1 MPLIWLILFTPF
13 IGFLTAFLL
22 GRKRNAIA
30 SWLTVSLTGLNLIF
44 SIILLLQTLH
54 TKDNHLIYNWFTL
67 NGKAYQFG
75 FLFDSLTLMML
86 VLVNFIALLVEI
98 FSLEYMENDPD
109 LYRYFGFLSLFVFS
123 MLGIVLTDNLFVM
136 YGFWELV
143 GLSSYLLIGFW
154 YKKPEAVQASKKAF
168 LMNRIGDVG
177 FLIGIFA
184 VYFYNGHST
193 DLTTLKSSINLPTIY
208 CLLLFCGCIAKSAQF
223 PLHTWLPDAM
233 EGPTPVS
240 ALIHAATMVVAGIY
254 LLIRVSPMFDET
266 TLAIVAGIGAIT
278 MILGSIYAIFQ
289 TDIKKTL
296 AYSTVSQLG
305 LMVIGLGSEA
315 STFHLLTHAFFKAGL
330 FLCAGA
336 IIHTLHHTG
345 ENFDAQDMRLM
356 GGLRKKMP
364 FVFICYLVCSM
375 ALMGLPLFSGFLSKD
390 AILNIWFP
398 PNNDADIDIFHLII
412 ICSILLGIILT
423 TFYMTRQIWMIF
435 FGEFRNE
442 KTIVKSIHEGSWKMK
457 LPIAI
462 LAMLSTGFV
471 FSINP
476 LSVGHSWFWNFNQGF
491 LWVLNKGKIEEN
503 HWIGIIS
510 TSFALIGI
518 TAGYLTRHK
527 IFTFG
532 TVVGGDTD
540 HDTNPSPWSVSSPTT
555 PPLSVSPQTTEP
567 IPTFDNFYNKIFVNP
582 TLKLSNIIQFFDQR
596 ILDSLVNLLA
606 DLQVFIAKFIGWF
619 DAKVIDSIPNGTVYS
634 AGIIG
639 RVTRSAQGGKVQ
651 LYVALAFLGLIG
663 LLFFVILL

>member
-1 MPLIWLILFTPF
+1 MPLIWLILFTPL
-13 IGFLTAFLL
+13 IGFLTAFVL
-22 GRKRNAIA
+22 GRKHNAIA
-30 SWLTVSLTGLNLIF
+30 SWLTVSLTGLNLVF
-44 SIILLLQTLH
+44 SVILLFQTFLI
-54 TKDNHLIYNWFTL
+54 KDNHLIYNWFTL

-98 FSLEYMENDPD
+98 FSLEYMEDDPD
-109 LYRYFGFLSLFVFS
+109 LYRYFGFLSLFIFS

-184 VYFYNGHST
+184 VYFYNNYST
-193 DLTTLKSSINLPTIY
+193 DLTTFADCHLPTVY

-240 ALIHAATMVVAGIY
+240 ALIHAATMVIAGIY
-254 LLIRVSPMFDET
+254 LLIRVSPMFTIDA
-266 TLAIVAGIGAIT
+266 LAIVGIIGAIT

-289 TDIKKTL
+289 TDIKKIL

-305 LMVIGLGSEA
+305 LMVVGLGSEE

-330 FLCAGA
+330 FLCAGS
-336 IIHTLHHTG
+336 IIHALHHTG
-345 ENFDAQDMRLM
+345 KDFDAQDLRLM

-364 FVFICYLVCSM
+364 FTFICYLICSM

-390 AILNIWFP
+390 AILSLWFLYFDDTDKNIF
-398 PNNDADIDIFHLII
+398 AFII
-412 ICSILLGIILT
+412 ISAICLGIILT
-423 TFYMTRQIWMIF
+423 AFYMTRQVWMIF

-442 KTIVKSIHEGSWKMK
+442 KINIESIHEGSWKMK
-457 LPIAI
+457 LPIAL
-462 LAMLSTGFV
+462 LAIFSTGFV

-476 LSVGHSWFWNFNQGF
+476 LSIEHGWFENFI
-491 LWVLNKGKIEEN
+491 GKKMEEN
-503 HWIGIIS
+503 HWIGIVS
-510 TSFALIGI
+510 TSLVLIGI
-518 TAGYLTRHK
+518 SAGYVTRYK
-527 IFTFG
+527 IFNFQ
-532 TVVGGDTD
+532 
-540 HDTNPSPWSVSSPTT
+540 
-555 PPLSVSPQTTEP
+555 LL
-567 IPTFDNFYNKIFVNP
+567 TFDNFYNNIFVIP
-582 TLKLSNIIQFFDQR
+582 TLKLSNSIQFFDQKM
-596 ILDSLVNLLA
+596 LDFFVNFLA

-619 DAKVIDSIPNGTVYS
+619 DTKVIDGIPNGTVYS

-639 RVTRSAQGGKVQ
+639 RITRSAQGGKVQ

-663 LLFFVILL
+663 LIIFSVLL

>member
-1 MPLIWLILFTPF
+1 MPIIWFILFTPLLGF
-13 IGFLTAFLL
+13 ILPMIL
-22 GRKRNAIA
+22 GRKNNTLAG
-30 SWLTVSLTGLNLIF
+30 WLTVGLTGLNLAFSAYFLLQNLHNPQNHLVFDWF
-44 SIILLLQTLH
+44 SI
-54 TKDNHLIYNWFTL
+54 NE
-67 NGKAYQFG
+67 KAYKFG

-184 VYFYNGHST
+184 VYFYNNQSV
-193 DLTTLKSSINLPTIY
+193 DLTTFAKVQLPTVY
-208 CLLLFCGCIAKSAQF
+208 CILLFCGCIGKSAQF

-254 LLIRVSPMFDET
+254 LLIRIQPMFSIDA
-266 TLAIVAGIGAIT
+266 LAIVATIGAIT
-278 MILGSIYAIFQ
+278 MLLGSVYAIFQ

-305 LMVIGLGSEA
+305 LMVLGLGTEF

-330 FLCAGA
+330 FLSAGA
-336 IIHTLHHTG
+336 IIHALHHAG
-345 ENFDAQDMRLM
+345 HDFDAQDMRLM

-364 FVFICYLVCSM
+364 FTFVCYLLCSM

-390 AILNIWFP
+390 GILSLWFNE
-398 PNNDADIDIFHLII
+398 NNPIIFHQIFLVA
-412 ICSILLGIILT
+412 ILLGVTLT
-423 TFYMTRQIWMIF
+423 SFYMTRQVWMVF

-442 KTIVKSIHEGSWKMK
+442 KVDIKSIHEGSWKMK
-457 LPIAI
+457 LPIGL
-462 LAMLSTGFV
+462 LAVLSTGFV
-471 FSINP
+471 FTLNP
-476 LSVGHSWFWNFNQGF
+476 FSAEHSWFWSFMDGS
-491 LWVLNKGKIEEN
+491 KIEEN
-503 HWIGIIS
+503 HLVGIIS

-527 IFTFG
+527 TFSG
-532 TVVGGDTD
+532 
-540 HDTNPSPWSVSSPTT
+540 
-555 PPLSVSPQTTEP
+555 L
-567 IPTFDNFYNKIFVNP
+567 PTFDAFYQKLFVNP
-582 TLKLSNIIQFFDQR
+582 AVKLSVYLQIFDQQFVDA
-596 ILDSLVNLLA
+596 IVNFFA

-619 DAKVIDSIPNGTVYS
+619 DAKIIDGVPNGLAYS
-634 AGIIG
+634 SGIVG
-639 RVTRSAQGGKVQ
+639 RITRSAQGGKVQ
-651 LYVALAFLGLIG
+651 LYVTLAFLGLIG
-663 LLFFVILL
+663 LILFTVLT

>member
-1 MPLIWLILFTPF
+1 MPLIWLILFTPL
-13 IGFLTAFLL
+13 IGFLTTFLL
-22 GRKRNAIA
+22 GRKRNVMA
-30 SWLTVSLTGLNLIF
+30 SWLAVLLTGLNLF
-44 SIILLLQTLH
+44 FCIILLLQTLH
-54 TKDNHLIYNWFTL
+54 TKGNHLIYNWFTL
-67 NGKAYQFG
+67 NRKAYEFG

-109 LYRYFGFLSLFVFS
+109 LYRYYGFLSLFVFS

-184 VYFYNGHST
+184 VYFYNNYSV
-193 DLTTLKSSINLPTIY
+193 DLTTFNNTIHLPTVY
-208 CLLLFCGCIAKSAQF
+208 CLLLFCGTIAKSAQF

-266 TLAIVAGIGAIT
+266 TLAVIAGIGAIT

-305 LMVIGLGSEA
+305 LMVLGLGSGA
-315 STFHLLTHAFFKAGL
+315 SAFHLLTHAFFKAGL

-336 IIHTLHHTG
+336 IIHALHHTG
-345 ENFDAQDMRLM
+345 EDFDAQDMRLM

-364 FVFICYLVCSM
+364 FTFVCYLMCSM
-375 ALMGLPLFSGFLSKD
+375 GLMGLPLFSGFLSKD
-390 AILNIWFP
+390 AIFSIWFLP
-398 PNNDADIDIFHLII
+398 STVAETSVFHLTI

-423 TFYMTRQIWMIF
+423 AFYMTRQIWMIF

-442 KTIVKSIHEGSWKMK
+442 KVNPETIHEGSWKIK
-457 LPIAI
+457 LPLGILAI
-462 LAMLSTGFV
+462 LSIGFV
-471 FSINP
+471 FSLNP
-476 LSVGHSWFWNFNQGF
+476 LSIEHSWFGDFIGRSF
-491 LWVLNKGKIEEN
+491 KEN
-503 HWIGIIS
+503 HWIGVIS
-510 TSFALIGI
+510 TSFASIGI
-518 TAGYLTRHK
+518 TAGYLTRDR
-527 IFTFG
+527 IFTFQI
-532 TVVGGDTD
+532 
-540 HDTNPSPWSVSSPTT
+540 
-555 PPLSVSPQTTEP
+555 L
-567 IPTFDNFYNKIFVNP
+567 TFDNFYNKIFVSP
-582 TLKLSNIIQFFDQR
+582 TLKLSNNIQFFDQR

-619 DAKVIDSIPNGTVYS
+619 DAKIIDGIPNGTVYS
-634 AGIIG
+634 AGIVG
-639 RVTRSAQGGKVQ
+639 RITRSAQGGKVQ

-663 LLFFVILL
+663 LIVFAVLN

>member
-22 GRKRNAIA
+22 GRKHNAIA
-30 SWLTVSLTGLNLIF
+30 SWFTISLTGLNLIF
-44 SIILLLQTLH
+44 SVILLSQTLH
-54 TKDNHLIYNWFTL
+54 VKDNHLIYNWFTL
-67 NGKAYQFG
+67 DGKDYQFG

-98 FSLEYMENDPD
+98 FSLEYMEDDPD
-109 LYRYFGFLSLFVFS
+109 LYRYFGFLSLFIFS

-184 VYFYNGHST
+184 VYFYNNHSV
-193 DLTTLKSSINLPTIY
+193 DLTTFNHTIHLPTVY
-208 CLLLFCGCIAKSAQF
+208 CLLLFCGTIAKSAQF

-254 LLIRVSPMFDET
+254 LLIRISPMFTIDA
-266 TLAIVAGIGAIT
+266 LAMVAVIGAIT

-305 LMVIGLGSEA
+305 LMVVGLGSEA

-330 FLCAGA
+330 FLCAGS
-336 IIHTLHHTG
+336 IIHALHHTCKD
-345 ENFDAQDMRLM
+345 FDAQDMRLM

-364 FVFICYLVCSM
+364 FTFICYLVCSM

-390 AILNIWFP
+390 AILSLWFLYVDDTDKNIF
-398 PNNDADIDIFHLII
+398 AII
-412 ICSILLGIILT
+412 IIVSICLGIILT
-423 TFYMTRQIWMIF
+423 AFYMTRQVWMIF

-442 KTIVKSIHEGSWKMK
+442 KINIEFIHEGSWKMK
-457 LPIAI
+457 LPIGLLAI
-462 LAMLSTGFV
+462 LSIGFV
-471 FSINP
+471 FSLNP
-476 LSVGHSWFWNFNQGF
+476 LSIEHGWFGNFIGTKF
-491 LWVLNKGKIEEN
+491 EEN
-503 HWIGIIS
+503 Y
-510 TSFALIGI
+510 LIGI
-518 TAGYLTRHK
+518 LSTSLVLTGIIAGYLTRHK
-527 IFTFG
+527 LFRFQ
-532 TVVGGDTD
+532 
-540 HDTNPSPWSVSSPTT
+540 
-555 PPLSVSPQTTEP
+555 L
-567 IPTFDNFYNKIFVNP
+567 PTFDSFYNKIFVNP
-582 TLKLSNIIQFFDQR
+582 TLKISNGIQFFDQKM
-596 ILDSLVNLLA
+596 LDFFVNFLA
-606 DLQVFIAKFIGWF
+606 DLQVIIAKFIGWF
-619 DAKVIDSIPNGTVYS
+619 DAKVIDGIPNGTVYS

-651 LYVALAFLGLIG
+651 LYIALAFLGLIG
-663 LLFFVILL
+663 LVIFIIINS

>member
-22 GRKRNAIA
+22 GRKRSAIA
-30 SWLTVSLTGLNLIF
+30 SWLTVLLTGLNLFF

-109 LYRYFGFLSLFVFS
+109 LYRYYGFLSLFVFS
-123 MLGIVLTDNLFVM
+123 ILGIVLTDNLFVM

-184 VYFYNGHST
+184 VYFYNNQNT
-193 DLTTLKSSINLPTIY
+193 DLTTFADCRLPTAY
-208 CLLLFCGCIAKSAQF
+208 CLLLFCGTIAKSAQF

-266 TLAIVAGIGAIT
+266 TLAIIAGIGAIT

-305 LMVIGLGSEA
+305 LMVLGLGSGA

-330 FLCAGA
+330 FLCAGT
-336 IIHTLHHTG
+336 IIHALHHTG
-345 ENFDAQDMRLM
+345 EDFDAQDVRLM
-356 GGLRKKMP
+356 GGLRKKIP
-364 FVFICYLVCSM
+364 FTFVCYLVCSM

-390 AILNIWFP
+390 AIFSIWFLP
-398 PNNDADIDIFHLII
+398 TVGAETDMFHLTI

-423 TFYMTRQIWMIF
+423 SFYMTRQIWMIF

-442 KTIVKSIHEGSWKMK
+442 KVNSEFIHEGSWKMK
-457 LPIAI
+457 LPIGLMAI
-462 LAMLSTGFV
+462 LSTGFI
-471 FSINP
+471 FSLNP
-476 LSVGHSWFWNFNQGF
+476 LSIEHSWFGDFIGRSF
-491 LWVLNKGKIEEN
+491 EEN
-503 HWIGIIS
+503 HWIGVMS

-518 TAGYLTRHK
+518 TAGYLTRDR
-527 IFTFG
+527 IFTF
-532 TVVGGDTD
+532 
-540 HDTNPSPWSVSSPTT
+540 H
-555 PPLSVSPQTTEP
+555 

-582 TLKLSNIIQFFDQR
+582 TLKLSNSIQFFDQR
-596 ILDSLVNLLA
+596 VLDSLINLLA

-619 DAKVIDSIPNGTVYS
+619 DAKIIDGIPNGTVYS
-634 AGIIG
+634 AGIVG
-639 RVTRSAQGGKVQ
+639 RITRSAQGGKVQ

-663 LLFFVILL
+663 LMVFAVLN

>member
-1 MPLIWLILFTPF
+1 MPLFWLILFTPF
-13 IGFLTAFLL
+13 ISFMTAFLL
-22 GRKRNAIA
+22 GRERNALA
-30 SWLTVSLTGLNLIF
+30 SWLTISLTGLNLIF
-44 SIILLLQTLH
+44 SVILLLQTLH

-123 MLGIVLTDNLFVM
+123 MLGIVLTDNLFVL

-154 YKKPEAVQASKKAF
+154 YKKPEAVKASKKAF

-184 VYFYNGHST
+184 VYFYNNHSV
-193 DLTTLKSSINLPTIY
+193 DLTTFKSGVNLPTIY
-208 CLLLFCGCIAKSAQF
+208 CLLLFCGTIAKSAQF

-233 EGPTPVS
+233 AGPSPVS

-254 LLIRVSPMFDET
+254 LLIRVSPMFDEI
-266 TLAIVAGIGAIT
+266 TLAIIAGIGAIT
-278 MILGSIYAIFQ
+278 MILGSVYAIFQ

-305 LMVIGLGSEA
+305 LMVLGLGTEA
-315 STFHLLTHAFFKAGL
+315 SAFHLLTHAFFKAGL

-336 IIHTLHHTG
+336 IIHALHHLG
-345 ENFDAQDMRLM
+345 EDFDSQDMQLM

-364 FVFICYLVCSM
+364 FTFVCYLICSM

-390 AILNIWFP
+390 SILSIWFHLYELTEQYSSTIP
-398 PNNDADIDIFHLII
+398 IIVISLIF
-412 ICSILLGIILT
+412 LGIILT
-423 TFYMTRQIWMIF
+423 AFYMTRQIWMIF

-442 KTIVKSIHEGSWKMK
+442 KVNPNSIHEGSWKMK
-457 LPIAI
+457 LPISLLTI
-462 LAMLSTGFV
+462 LSTGFV
-471 FSINP
+471 FNINP
-476 LSVGHSWFWNFNQGF
+476 LSIEYGWFGDFIGRGF
-491 LWVLNKGKIEEN
+491 KEN
-503 HWIGIIS
+503 HLIGITS

-518 TAGYLTRHK
+518 IAGYLTRHR
-527 IFTFG
+527 IFTF
-532 TVVGGDTD
+532 
-540 HDTNPSPWSVSSPTT
+540 PWSVSSSTT
-555 PPLSVSPQTTEP
+555 PLPTLDSFYQKIFINPTIKLSVYLQ
-567 IPTFDNFYNKIFVNP
+567 I
-582 TLKLSNIIQFFDQR
+582 FDQKL
-596 ILDSLVNLLA
+596 LDALVNFLA
-606 DLQVFIAKFIGWF
+606 NLQVFVAKFIGWF
-619 DAKVIDSIPNGTVYS
+619 DAKIIDGIPNSAAYS
-634 AGIIG
+634 TGLIG
-639 RVTRSAQGGKVQ
+639 RITRSTQGGKVQ

-663 LLFFVILL
+663 LLLFIIIAP

>member
-13 IGFLTAFLL
+13 ISFLTAFLL
-22 GRKRNAIA
+22 GRKRNTMA
-30 SWLTVSLTGLNLIF
+30 SWLTVSLTSLNLIF
-44 SIILLLQTLH
+44 SIILLFQTLH
-54 TKDNHLIYNWFTL
+54 AKDNHLIYNWFTL

-109 LYRYFGFLSLFVFS
+109 LYRYYGFLSLFVFS

-154 YKKPEAVQASKKAF
+154 YKKSEAVQASKKAF
-168 LMNRIGDVG
+168 LMNRIGDIG

-184 VYFYNGHST
+184 VYFYNGYST
-193 DLTTLKSSINLPTIY
+193 DLTTLNNTIHLPTVY
-208 CLLLFCGCIAKSAQF
+208 CLLLFCGTIAKSAQF

-240 ALIHAATMVVAGIY
+240 ALIHAATMVVAGVY
-254 LLIRVSPMFDET
+254 LLIRISPMFDES
-266 TLAIVAGIGAIT
+266 TLAIIAGIGAIT

-305 LMVIGLGSEA
+305 LMVVGLGSEA

-336 IIHTLHHTG
+336 IIHALHHAG
-345 ENFDAQDMRLM
+345 KDFDAQDMRLM

-364 FVFICYLVCSM
+364 FTFVCYLVCSM

-390 AILNIWFP
+390 AILNIWFLS
-398 PNNDADIDIFHLII
+398 NDEANTDISHLII
-412 ICSILLGIILT
+412 ICSILLGVILT
-423 TFYMTRQIWMIF
+423 AFYMTRQIWMIF

-442 KTIVKSIHEGSWKMK
+442 KVDMKSIHEGSWKMK
-457 LPIAI
+457 LPIGLLTI
-462 LAMLSTGFV
+462 LSTGFV
-471 FSINP
+471 FSLNP
-476 LSVGHSWFWNFNQGF
+476 LSIEYGWFGNFIGRDF
-491 LWVLNKGKIEEN
+491 EEN
-503 HWIGIIS
+503 HLIGIIS
-510 TSFALIGI
+510 TLFALLGI
-518 TAGYLTRHK
+518 TAGYLTRYR
-527 IFTFG
+527 IFAF
-532 TVVGGDTD
+532 
-540 HDTNPSPWSVSSPTT
+540 
-555 PPLSVSPQTTEP
+555 Q

-582 TLKLSNIIQFFDQR
+582 TIKISNIIQFFDQR
-596 ILDSLVNLLA
+596 MLDSFVNFLA

-619 DAKVIDSIPNGTVYS
+619 DAKIIDGIPNGTVYS
-634 AGIIG
+634 AGIVG
-639 RVTRSAQGGKVQ
+639 RVTRSVQGGKVQ

-663 LLFFVILL
+663 LLIYVITTP

>member
-22 GRKRNAIA
+22 GRKRNVIA
-30 SWLTVSLTGLNLIF
+30 SLLIVSLTGLNLIF

-67 NGKAYQFG
+67 NATSYQFG

-109 LYRYFGFLSLFVFS
+109 LYRYYGFLSLFVFS

-177 FLIGIFA
+177 FLVGIFA
-184 VYFYNGHST
+184 VYLYNGNST
-193 DLTTLKSSINLPTIY
+193 DLTTLNSSINLPTVY
-208 CLLLFCGCIAKSAQF
+208 CLLLFCGTIAKSAQF

-254 LLIRVSPMFDET
+254 LLIRISPMFDADAST
-266 TLAIVAGIGAIT
+266 IVAGIGAIT
-278 MILGSIYAIFQ
+278 MLLGSIYAIFQ

-305 LMVIGLGSEA
+305 LMVLGLGYDVSA
-315 STFHLLTHAFFKAGL
+315 FHLLTHAFFKAGL

-336 IIHTLHHTG
+336 IIHALHHAG
-345 ENFDAQDMRLM
+345 KDFDAQDMQLM

-364 FVFICYLVCSM
+364 FTFFCYLVCSM

-390 AILNIWFP
+390 AILSIWFP
-398 PNNDADIDIFHLII
+398 PNNDVKADIFHLTI

-423 TFYMTRQIWMIF
+423 AFYMTRQIWMIF

-442 KTIVKSIHEGSWKMK
+442 KIDIKSIQEGSWKMK
-457 LPIAI
+457 LPIGILAI
-462 LAMLSTGFV
+462 LSIGFI
-471 FSINP
+471 FSLNP
-476 LSVGHSWFWNFNQGF
+476 LSFKNSWFWNFDREFMWEMNNQGNF
-491 LWVLNKGKIEEN
+491 EEN
-503 HWIGIIS
+503 HWVGIIS

-518 TAGYLTRHK
+518 TAGYLTRRR
-527 IFTFG
+527 IFIF
-532 TVVGGDTD
+532 
-540 HDTNPSPWSVSSPTT
+540 
-555 PPLSVSPQTTEP
+555 Q

-596 ILDSLVNLLA
+596 MLDSLINLLA
-606 DLQVFIAKFIGWF
+606 NLQVFIAKFIGWF
-619 DAKVIDSIPNGTVYS
+619 DAKIIDGIPNGTVYS

-639 RVTRSAQGGKVQ
+639 RVTRSVQGGKVQ

-663 LLFFVILL
+663 LVAFAVLR

>member
-54 TKDNHLIYNWFTL
+54 IKDNHLIYNWFTL

-154 YKKPEAVQASKKAF
+154 YKKTEAVQASKKAF

-184 VYFYNGHST
+184 VYFYNNQST
-193 DLTTLKSSINLPTIY
+193 DLTTFANFKLPTAY
-208 CLLLFCGCIAKSAQF
+208 CLLLFCGTIAKSAQF

-254 LLIRVSPMFDET
+254 LLIRIQILFSFSTMTIIASV
-266 TLAIVAGIGAIT
+266 GAIT
-278 MILGSIYAIFQ
+278 MLLGSVYAIFQ

-305 LMVIGLGSEA
+305 LMVVGSGGNE

-330 FLCAGA
+330 FLCAGV
-336 IIHTLHHTG
+336 IIHALHHAG
-345 ENFDAQDMRLM
+345 EHEDAQDMRKM
-356 GGLRKKMP
+356 GGLRKILP
-364 FVFICYLVCSM
+364 FTFICYLVCSM
-375 ALMGLPLFSGFLSKD
+375 ALMGLPLFSGFMSKD
-390 AILNIWFP
+390 GIIGFWFHIYELFSQS
-398 PNNDADIDIFHLII
+398 DIPSIFPLII
-412 ICSILLGIILT
+412 IYSIFLGVILT
-423 TFYMTRQIWMIF
+423 AFYMTRQICMIF

-442 KTIVKSIHEGSWKMK
+442 NINPKTIQEGSWKMK
-457 LPIAI
+457 LPIGI
-462 LAMLSTGFV
+462 LAVLSTGFA
-471 FSINP
+471 FSLNP
-476 LSVGHSWFWNFNQGF
+476 LNVEHSWFLALFDGDF
-491 LWVLNKGKIEEN
+491 EPEN
-503 HWIGIIS
+503 YKIGIIS
-510 TSFALIGI
+510 TSCALIGI
-518 TAGYLTRHK
+518 TAGYLTRHR
-527 IFTFG
+527 IFTF
-532 TVVGGDTD
+532 
-540 HDTNPSPWSVSSPTT
+540 
-555 PPLSVSPQTTEP
+555 Q

-582 TLKLSNIIQFFDQR
+582 ILKLSNIIQFFDQR

-606 DLQVFIAKFIGWF
+606 DLQVFIAKFVGWF
-619 DAKVIDSIPNGTVYS
+619 DAKIIDGIPNGTVYS

-663 LLFFVILL
+663 LLIFTILEG

>member
-22 GRKRNAIA
+22 GRKRNIMV

-44 SIILLLQTLH
+44 SIIFLLQTLH
-54 TKDNHLIYNWFTL
+54 TKDSHLIYNWFTL

-98 FSLEYMENDPD
+98 FSLEYMEDDPD
-109 LYRYFGFLSLFVFS
+109 LYRYFGFLGLFVFS

-177 FLIGIFA
+177 FLLGIFA

-193 DLTTLKSSINLPTIY
+193 DLTTFNNIIHLPTVY
-208 CLLLFCGCIAKSAQF
+208 CLLLFCGTIAKSAQF

-254 LLIRVSPMFDET
+254 LLIRVSPMFNADASE
-266 TLAIVAGIGAIT
+266 IVAGIGAIT
-278 MILGSIYAIFQ
+278 MLLGSIYAIFQ

-305 LMVIGLGSEA
+305 LMVIGLGSQA

-336 IIHTLHHTG
+336 IIHALHHTG
-345 ENFDAQDMRLM
+345 EDFDAQDMRLM

-364 FVFICYLVCSM
+364 FTFICYLVCSM

-398 PNNDADIDIFHLII
+398 PNNDADTDIFHLII
-412 ICSILLGIILT
+412 TCSILLGIILT
-423 TFYMTRQIWMIF
+423 SFYMTRQIWMIF

-442 KTIVKSIHEGSWKMK
+442 KVDIKSIYEGSWKMK
-457 LPIAI
+457 LPIGI
-462 LAMLSTGFV
+462 LAILSTGFI

-476 LSVGHSWFWNFNQGF
+476 LSIEHGWSGNFI
-491 LWVLNKGKIEEN
+491 GKNFEEN

-510 TSFALIGI
+510 TSFALFGI
-518 TAGYLTRHK
+518 TIGYLTRHR
-527 IFTFG
+527 IFT
-532 TVVGGDTD
+532 
-540 HDTNPSPWSVSSPTT
+540 
-555 PPLSVSPQTTEP
+555 LQ
-567 IPTFDNFYNKIFVNP
+567 IPTFDNLYNKIFVNP
-582 TLKLSNIIQFFDQR
+582 TLKLSNSIQFFDQKM
-596 ILDSLVNLLA
+596 LDSFVNFLA
-606 DLQVFIAKFIGWF
+606 DLQVFIAKTIGWF
-619 DAKVIDSIPNGTVYS
+619 DAKVVDGIPNGAAFS

-663 LLFFVILL
+663 LVVFAVLT

>member
-44 SIILLLQTLH
+44 SITLLLQTLH

-67 NGKAYQFG
+67 NGKTYQFG

-123 MLGIVLTDNLFVM
+123 MLGIVLTDNLLVM

-184 VYFYNGHST
+184 VYFYNVNST
-193 DLTTLKSSINLPTIY
+193 DLTTLKSTINLPTIY
-208 CLLLFCGCIAKSAQF
+208 CLLLFCGTIAKSAQF

-254 LLIRVSPMFDET
+254 LLIRIHPMFDEN
-266 TLAIVAGIGAIT
+266 TLAIIAGIGAIT

-305 LMVIGLGSEA
+305 LMVLGLGYNVSA
-315 STFHLLTHAFFKAGL
+315 FHLLTHAFFKAGL

-336 IIHTLHHTG
+336 IIHALHHTG
-345 ENFDAQDMRLM
+345 EDFDAQDMRLM

-364 FVFICYLVCSM
+364 FTFVCYLVCSM

-390 AILNIWFP
+390 AILNIWFLTF
-398 PNNDADIDIFHLII
+398 NNITDVFHIII

-423 TFYMTRQIWMIF
+423 AFYMTRQIWMIF

-442 KTIVKSIHEGSWKMK
+442 KVNINSIHEGSWKMK
-457 LPIAI
+457 LPIGLLSI
-462 LAMLSTGFV
+462 LSIGFV

-476 LSVGHSWFWNFNQGF
+476 LSFKGSWFWDFDREF
-491 LWVLNKGKIEEN
+491 TWVNVSMRENKFEEN
-503 HWIGIIS
+503 HWISIIS
-510 TSFALIGI
+510 TSLVLIGI
-518 TAGYLTRHK
+518 TAGYLTRNK
-527 IFTFG
+527 IY
-532 TVVGGDTD
+532 
-540 HDTNPSPWSVSSPTT
+540 SWKWSVKT
-555 PPLSVSPQTTEP
+555 QTTATP

-582 TLKLSNIIQFFDQR
+582 TLKLSNIIQFFDQK

-606 DLQVFIAKFIGWF
+606 NLQVFIAKFVGWF
-619 DAKVIDSIPNGTVYS
+619 DAKIIDGIPNGTVYS

-639 RVTRSAQGGKVQ
+639 RVTRLAQGGKVQ

-663 LLFFVILL
+663 LVVFVILM

>member
-22 GRKRNAIA
+22 GRKHNAIA
-30 SWLTVSLTGLNLIF
+30 SWLTVSLTGLNLVF
-44 SIILLLQTLH
+44 SIILLFQTFH
-54 TKDNHLIYNWFTL
+54 IKDNHLIYNWFTL
-67 NGKAYQFG
+67 NGKDYQFG

-98 FSLEYMENDPD
+98 FSLEYMEDDPD
-109 LYRYFGFLSLFVFS
+109 LYRYFGFLSLFIFS

-193 DLTTLKSSINLPTIY
+193 DLTTFADYQLPTAY

-254 LLIRVSPMFDET
+254 LLIRVSPMFTIDA
-266 TLAIVAGIGAIT
+266 LAMVAVIGAIT

-305 LMVIGLGSEA
+305 LMVVGLGSEA

-330 FLCAGA
+330 FLCAGS
-336 IIHTLHHTG
+336 IIHALHHTG
-345 ENFDAQDMRLM
+345 KDFDAQDMRLM

-364 FVFICYLVCSM
+364 FTFICYLVCSM

-390 AILNIWFP
+390 AILSLWFLYVDDTDKNIF
-398 PNNDADIDIFHLII
+398 AII
-412 ICSILLGIILT
+412 IIVSICLGIILT
-423 TFYMTRQIWMIF
+423 AFYMTRQVWMIF

-442 KTIVKSIHEGSWKMK
+442 KINIEFIHEGSWKMK
-457 LPIAI
+457 LPIGLLAI
-462 LAMLSTGFV
+462 LSIGFV
-471 FSINP
+471 FSLNP
-476 LSVGHSWFWNFNQGF
+476 LSIQHGWFGNFIGTKF
-491 LWVLNKGKIEEN
+491 EEN
-503 HWIGIIS
+503 HLIGILSTSLVLIGII
-510 TSFALIGI
+510 
-518 TAGYLTRHK
+518 AGYLTRHK
-527 IFTFG
+527 LFTFQ
-532 TVVGGDTD
+532 
-540 HDTNPSPWSVSSPTT
+540 
-555 PPLSVSPQTTEP
+555 L
-567 IPTFDNFYNKIFVNP
+567 PTFDNFYNKIFVNP
-582 TLKLSNIIQFFDQR
+582 ILKISNGIQFFDQKM
-596 ILDSLVNLLA
+596 LDFFVNFLA
-606 DLQVFIAKFIGWF
+606 DLQIFLAKFIGWF
-619 DAKVIDSIPNGTVYS
+619 DAKVIDGIPNGAVYS

-651 LYVALAFLGLIG
+651 LYVSLAFLGLIG
-663 LLFFVILL
+663 LVIFIIITS

>member
-22 GRKRNAIA
+22 GRKRSAIA
-30 SWLTVSLTGLNLIF
+30 SWLTVLLTGLNLFF

-109 LYRYFGFLSLFVFS
+109 LYRYYGFLSLFIFS
-123 MLGIVLTDNLFVM
+123 ILGIVLTDNLFVM

-184 VYFYNGHST
+184 VYFYNNQNT
-193 DLTTLKSSINLPTIY
+193 DLTTFADCRLPTAY
-208 CLLLFCGCIAKSAQF
+208 CLLLFCGTIAKSAQF

-254 LLIRVSPMFDET
+254 LLIRVSPMFNET
-266 TLAIVAGIGAIT
+266 TLAIIAGIGAIT

-305 LMVIGLGSEA
+305 LMVLGLGSGA

-330 FLCAGA
+330 FLCAGT
-336 IIHTLHHTG
+336 IIHALHHTG
-345 ENFDAQDMRLM
+345 EDFDAQDVRLM
-356 GGLRKKMP
+356 GGLRKKIP
-364 FVFICYLVCSM
+364 FTFVCYLVCSM

-390 AILNIWFP
+390 AIFSIWFLP
-398 PNNDADIDIFHLII
+398 TAGAETDMFHLTI

-423 TFYMTRQIWMIF
+423 SFYMTRQIWMIF

-442 KTIVKSIHEGSWKMK
+442 KVNSEFIHEGSWKMK
-457 LPIAI
+457 LPIGLMAI
-462 LAMLSTGFV
+462 LSTGFI
-471 FSINP
+471 FSLNP
-476 LSVGHSWFWNFNQGF
+476 LSIEHSWFGDFIGRSF
-491 LWVLNKGKIEEN
+491 EEN
-503 HWIGIIS
+503 HWIGVIS

-518 TAGYLTRHK
+518 TAGYLTRDR
-527 IFTFG
+527 IFTF
-532 TVVGGDTD
+532 
-540 HDTNPSPWSVSSPTT
+540 H
-555 PPLSVSPQTTEP
+555 

-582 TLKLSNIIQFFDQR
+582 TLKLSNSIQFFDQR
-596 ILDSLVNLLA
+596 VLDSLINLLA
-606 DLQVFIAKFIGWF
+606 DLQVFIARFSGWF
-619 DAKVIDSIPNGTVYS
+619 DAKIIDGIPNGTVYS

-639 RVTRSAQGGKVQ
+639 RITRSAQGGKVQ

-663 LLFFVILL
+663 LMVFAVLN